1 MEDARAIKHMVEMSN
16 SRFYGG
22 HAEGFL
28 SVQKRGVCMSMTLV
42 GKKKKEGRRLEVVFS
57 INLRISLIPYS

>member
-1 MEDARAIKHMVEMSN
+1 MQELKHMVEMSN

-28 SVQKRGVCMSMTLV
+28 SVQKRGVCMTLV
-42 GKKKKEGRRLEVVFS
+42 GKNMKEGRRLEVVFS
-57 INLRISLIPYS
+57 INLRI